1 MLASLIST
9 GLPIAL
15 IIVMTGVGLGLT
27 PNDFRR
33 VAKEPK
39 GFFIGFLGQLI
50 LLPLIA
56 LFVIKL
62 LGLTGGVA
70 IGLFIIALCPGGTV
84 SNLYS
89 MLAKADVGL
98 SVSLTAVVGLITP
111 FTIPLFASWAII
123 HFNDSAQSFH
133 LPFLQTFLQLII
145 VGVIPVL
152 AGMLIRA
159 KWPSFAQRSE
169 PWVNRVSSVVLAL
182 LVVAICIQMGDQLP
196 VSFVAAGPG
205 ALLLNVIA
213 ISFGY
218 ALGRTLLQRESQART
233 IALEVGLQ
241 NGTMALM
248 ITTGL
253 LKSAEMSMAPIVYSL
268 LMFVSAALF
277 TALVRRKPVDSLKVV
292 EQPIG

>member
-70 IGLFIIALCPGGTV
+70 TGLFIIALCPGGTV

-133 LPFLQTFLQLII
+133 LPFLQTFLQLIM

-196 VSFVAAGPG
+196 ASFVAAGPG

>member
-182 LVVAICIQMGDQLP
+182 LVVAICIQMGDRLP
-196 VSFVAAGPG
+196 ASFVAAGPG

-218 ALGRTLLQRESQART
+218 ALGRTMLQRESQART

>member
-15 IIVMTGVGLGLT
+15 IIVMMGVGLGLT

-39 GFFIGFLGQLI
+39 GFFIGFVGQLI

-56 LFVIKL
+56 LLVIKL

-70 IGLFIIALCPGGTV
+70 IGLFIISLCPGGTV

-123 HFNDSAQSFH
+123 YFNDSTQSFH
-133 LPFLQTFLQLII
+133 LPFLQTFLQLIM
-145 VGVIPVL
+145 VGVLPVL
-152 AGMLIRA
+152 AGMLIRS
-159 KWPSFAQRSE
+159 KWPSFAQRAE

-196 VSFVAAGPG
+196 ASFVAAGPG

-277 TALVRRKPVDSLKVV
+277 TAWVRRKPVDSLKVV

>member
-39 GFFIGFLGQLI
+39 GFFIGFVGQLI

-56 LFVIKL
+56 LFVIKM

-133 LPFLQTFLQLII
+133 LPFLQTFLQLIM

-152 AGMLIRA
+152 VGMLIRA

-182 LVVAICIQMGDQLP
+182 LVVAICMQMGDQLP
-196 VSFVAAGPG
+196 TSFLAAGPG

>member
-27 PNDFRR
+27 PSDFRR

-39 GFFIGFLGQLI
+39 GFFIGFVGQLI

-133 LPFLQTFLQLII
+133 LPFLQTFLQLIM

-196 VSFVAAGPG
+196 ASFVAAGPG